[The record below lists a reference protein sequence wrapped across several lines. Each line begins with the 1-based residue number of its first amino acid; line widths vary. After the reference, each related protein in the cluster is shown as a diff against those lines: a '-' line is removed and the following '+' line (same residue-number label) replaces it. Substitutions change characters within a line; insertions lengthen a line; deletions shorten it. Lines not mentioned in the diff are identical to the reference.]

1 MLISVTSQPRMSR
14 PIDQSIGRLAGRQRG
29 YVTRA
34 QLRDAGLGKDAIT
47 YRIKVG
53 DLISVHTGVYALGHA
68 PQAFAD
74 RAYAAV
80 LACGPGAV
88 LSHGSA
94 ASLWGI
100 FERWWEPFEVIVD
113 TARRRPGIR
122 IHRATLTREDVR
134 RHLGIRVTSPA
145 RTVFD
150 IAPRL
155 TDKALT
161 RAINELRIERRL
173 KLDHLAELVARLPRH
188 RGASRVRPLT
198 EIPRGPTRSE
208 LEDTF
213 AAFAARF
220 DLPPFE
226 FNARVAGYEVDVLF
240 PEQRVIVELDG
251 WEFHG
256 TRQAFEKDRER
267 DAATLAAGLVTV
279 RITWERL
286 TQVPEKEAGRLHAI
300 LAARS

>member
-1 MLISVTSQPRMSR
+1 
-14 PIDQSIGRLAGRQRG
+14 
-29 YVTRA
+29 VTRV
-34 QLRDAGLGKDAIT
+34 QLLELGLGPEAIRS
-47 YRIKVG
+47 RIKLRR
-53 DLISVHTGVYALGHA
+53 LILIHRGVYALGHA
-68 PQAFAD
+68 PEAPRD

-80 LACGPGAV
+80 LACAPNGV

-100 FERWWEPFEVIVD
+100 YDRWWTPFEVVVE

-122 IHRATLTREDVR
+122 VHRVALAKPDVR

-145 RTVFD
+145 RTIFD

-161 RAINELRIERRL
+161 RAVNELRIARLL
-173 KLDHLAELVARLPRH
+173 KLEHLAELATRLPRH
-188 RGASRVRPLT
+188 RGASRVKPLIET
-198 EIPRGPTRSE
+198 SRGPTRSE
-208 LEDTF
+208 LEDRF
-213 AAFAARF
+213 AAFATRF

-240 PEQRVIVELDG
+240 PAQRVIVELDG
-251 WEFHG
+251 FEFHG

-267 DAATLAAGLVTV
+267 DATTLAAGYRTV

-286 TQVPEKEAGRLHAI
+286 TDAAEREAARLNAI
-300 LAARS
+300 LTSRS

>member
-1 MLISVTSQPRMSR
+1 MP
-14 PIDQSIGRLAGRQRG
+14 PIDESIGRVAGRQRG

-34 QLRDAGLGKDAIT
+34 QLLELGLGPEAIRS
-47 YRIKVG
+47 RIKQRR
-53 DLISVHTGVYALGHA
+53 LILIHRGVYALGHA
-68 PQAFAD
+68 PEAPRD
-74 RAYAAV
+74 RAYAVV
-80 LACGPGAV
+80 LACAPDGV

-100 FERWWEPFEVIVD
+100 YDRWWTPFEVIVE

-122 IHRATLTREDVR
+122 VRRATLAKEDVR

-161 RAINELRIERRL
+161 RAVNELRIKRLL
-173 KLDHLAELVARLPRH
+173 KLEQLAELATRLPRH
-188 RGASRVRPLT
+188 RGASRVKPLV
-198 EIPRGPTRSE
+198 ENSRGPTRSE
-208 LEDTF
+208 LED
-213 AAFAARF
+213 AFVAFTERF
-220 DLPPFE
+220 GLPRPE
-226 FNARVAGYEVDVLF
+226 MNARVAGYEVDALF
-240 PEQRVIVELDG
+240 REQRVIVELDG
-251 WEFHG
+251 YEFHG

-267 DAATLAAGLVTV
+267 DATTLAAGYRTV

-286 TQVPEKEAGRLHAI
+286 TQAAEKEARRLWAI
-300 LAARS
+300 ITSRS

>member
-1 MLISVTSQPRMSR
+1 MP
-14 PIDQSIGRLAGRQRG
+14 PIDESIGRIAGRQRG

-34 QLRDAGLGKDAIT
+34 QLLELGLGPEAI
-47 YRIKVG
+47 RSRVKLRR
-53 DLISVHTGVYALGHA
+53 LILIHRGVYALGHA
-68 PQAFAD
+68 PEAPRD

-80 LACGPGAV
+80 LACAPDGV

-100 FERWWEPFEVIVD
+100 YDRWWTPFDVIVD

-122 IHRATLTREDVR
+122 IHRATLTRSDIR

-155 TDKALT
+155 TDKALI
-161 RAINELRIERRL
+161 RAVNELRIQRL
-173 KLDHLAELVARLPRH
+173 IKLDHLADLVARLPRH
-188 RGASRVRPLT
+188 PGARRVKPLI
-198 EIPRGPTRSE
+198 ESPRGPTRSE
-208 LEDTF
+208 LED
-213 AAFAARF
+213 AFVAFTARF
-220 DLPPFE
+220 GLPQPE
-226 FNARVAGYEVDVLF
+226 LNARVAGYEVDALF
-240 PEQRVIVELDG
+240 REQRVIVELDG
-251 WEFHG
+251 YQFHG

-267 DAATLAAGLVTV
+267 DAATLAAGFVTV

-286 TQVPEKEAGRLHAI
+286 TEAAEKEADRLNAI
-300 LAARS
+300 IAARS